1 MNITINV
8 DETQFK
14 EILDKELKELP
25 KEDLQEIIKQAFSQY
40 ILSSPEFV
48 KNLFVKESP
57 YSYRTYDPTPLM
69 ENIVKG
75 IDFSKECE
83 EVVQALKNELV
94 GNSREILEQLM
105 LKTIARS
112 MLDGMRDN
120 GWLEEEFVHMH
131 VKAHSNNG

>member
-40 ILSSPEFV
+40 ILSNPEFV

-57 YSYRTYDPTPLM
+57 YSYHKYDPTPIM
-69 ENIVKG
+69 EDIVKR

-83 EVVQALKNELV
+83 EVVQALKNELI
-94 GNSREILEQLM
+94 GNSRKILEQLM

>member
-1 MNITINV
+1 MNITINI

-40 ILSSPEFV
+40 ILSNPEII
-48 KNLFVKESP
+48 KNLFVREDS
-57 YSYRTYDPTPLM
+57 YSYHKYSPTHLM

-83 EVVQALKNELV
+83 EVAQALKNELV
-94 GNSREILEQLM
+94 GNAREVLEQLM
-105 LKTIARS
+105 LKTIARG
-112 MLDGMRDN
+112 MLDGIKNN
-120 GWLEEEFVHMH
+120 GWLEEEFVNMH
-131 VKAHSNNG
+131 VKAHTVNG

>member
-14 EILDKELKELP
+14 EILDKELP
-25 KEDLQEIIKQAFSQY
+25 KEDLQEIIKQTFSQY
-40 ILSSPEFV
+40 ILSNPEFV

-57 YSYRTYDPTPLM
+57 YSYHKYDPTPLM
-69 ENIVKG
+69 ENIVKR

-83 EVVQALKNELV
+83 EVVQALKNELIS
-94 GNSREILEQLM
+94 NSREILEQLM

-120 GWLEEEFVHMH
+120 GWLEEEFVKMH
-131 VKAHSNNG
+131 VNAHSNNG